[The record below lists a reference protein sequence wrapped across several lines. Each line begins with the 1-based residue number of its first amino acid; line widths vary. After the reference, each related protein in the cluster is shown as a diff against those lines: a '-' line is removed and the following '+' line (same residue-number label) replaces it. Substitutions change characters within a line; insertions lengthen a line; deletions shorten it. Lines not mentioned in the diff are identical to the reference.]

1 MTALKFFVTEKEQLT
16 MTFKAGDV
24 VRVTSKN
31 PLPWWS
37 ATNTYTVYEDDEG
50 LYVVDDCWD
59 KRYYP
64 LSVDGH
70 FEIVPSTQPAPVEP
84 DPFAIQTVEETIKL
98 TKYKVGDKVFES
110 SYEAN
115 IESLF
120 QKTKQYIET
129 NKTGKATTDEV
140 LMKLIYWN
148 RHDRNA

>member
-1 MTALKFFVTEKEQLT
+1 
-16 MTFKAGDV
+16 MTFKPGDKV
-24 VRVTSKN
+24 VPKKGV
-31 PLPWWS
+31 W
-37 ATNTYTVYEDDEG
+37 VYGKSPFTRDF
-50 LYVVDDCWD
+50 YVVSDSYFLADANGNTWNMCS
-59 KRYYP
+59 
-64 LSVDGH
+64 SVSD
-70 FEIVPSTQPAPVEP
+70 FFTLYEEP
-84 DPFAIQTVEETIKL
+84 DPFAVQTIEETIKL